1 MLRCLTKSKIDCS
14 FQNNEFRFKNR
25 GFTQFFFLVL
35 FFFSFLRSTLDE
47 ITKRYVKN
55 YGVFFGKKREKKKK
69 KHSSYGKKK
78 KIEKKKKRPGRDS
91 NPRSS
96 VSDNRGFESP
106 ANTRPTPYHLA
117 TEPQRMM
124 SGGIRIIQC
133 NNHNAL
139 CTSMFVTAQQHYY
152 SST

>member
-1 MLRCLTKSKIDCS
+1 MLRCLTKSKVDCS

-25 GFTQFFFLVL
+25 GFTQFFFGFL
-35 FFFSFLRSTLDE
+35 FFLSFLRSTLDE
-47 ITKRYVKN
+47 INTKRYVKN
-55 YGVFFGKKREKKKK
+55 YGVFFWKQEGKKEEKTQFIWKKKNL
-69 KHSSYGKKK
+69 
-78 KIEKKKKRPGRDS
+78 KKKRPGRDS

-106 ANTRPTPYHLA
+106 AHTRPTPYHLA
-117 TEPQRMM
+117 TEPQHMLTC
-124 SGGIRIIQC
+124 GIRIIEC

-139 CTSMFVTAQQHYY
+139 CTSMFVTAQQQYY